1 MAALG
6 IRPPDVLT
14 RVVEFMPEIVEYV
27 SGIIKNGMA
36 YESNGSVYFDTQCF
50 RCARSV
56 GRPHHQALVA
66 HCPPEVQQHAVYCA
80 ALIGALQS
88 PAYMHVQVPPR

>member
-36 YESNGSVYFDTQCF
+36 YESNSSVYFDTQCF
-50 RCARSV
+50 RCVRSV
-56 GRPHHQALVA
+56 SRPHH
-66 HCPPEVQQHAVYCA
+66 
-80 ALIGALQS
+80 
-88 PAYMHVQVPPR
+88 